1 MMRSVQPL
9 APATSRRQIA
19 RFAAGLSLALLLLA
33 LLPATV
39 PAQEPCLTDLERAE
53 VSFDEGN
60 WQQTVDLL
68 VACLPDGFREAR
80 HQVRGYRLLA
90 LAYLRL
96 GAPGQQVDEAIRKL
110 LETDPGYRPDPAL
123 DPPDFIARFN
133 VVKAQFDAERRGG
146 RRKWL
151 IISGAAV
158 AGTVAAI
165 LLLRDRGRSELPEPP
180 DPPALGSGR

>member
-1 MMRSVQPL
+1 MMRSAHLQ

-19 RFAAGLSLALLLLA
+19 RFAAGLSLALLSFV
-33 LLPATV
+33 LLPATL

-53 VSFDEGN
+53 VSFDDGE
-60 WQQTVDLL
+60 WQRTVDLL
-68 VACLPDGFREAR
+68 MACLPDGFREAQ

-110 LETDPGYRPDPAL
+110 LEIDAGYRPDPAL
-123 DPPDFIARFN
+123 DPPDFIERFN
-133 VVKAQFDAERRGG
+133 VVKAQLDAEKRGG
-146 RRKWL
+146 RRKWF
-151 IISGAAV
+151 IIGGAAV
-158 AGTVAAI
+158 VGTVAAI

-180 DPPALGSGR
+180 DPPALGK